1 MSQKLE
7 SLTRREWLAGLASV
21 GAAGLAASSPETLL
35 AAGPPADLPRDLAP
49 TSANLGSL
57 FPAVER
63 LAGGKYAYSFLGDRY
78 ANLETF
84 HAEARPKVL
93 ELLAYRPAKVEPKA
107 EVVDRY
113 EHEDYVREKIVFSTS
128 PDFRVPAYVYLPKK
142 AKRPGPA
149 IVDLHSHGGMFLF
162 GKEKV
167 SDLGENHPAMVE
179 YHQKNYDGRPTAT
192 MLARRGYVVITIDAF
207 FFGERRLLLD
217 ADLKDGFDRAKYSLD
232 DVKRLNQQCRGKEG
246 TLVKSLIFAGLTW
259 PGIVFWDDTRTVDYL
274 VTRPEVDPARIGCLG
289 ISMGGYRSLFL
300 AALDERIR
308 AACVVGFMSSV
319 RPMVQA
325 HVDTHSWVHF
335 LPGLHQYLDWPDL
348 VSLTAPRALLVQQC
362 AKDGLFP
369 PAGMKESLEK
379 ISAAY
384 EKGKVKE
391 RMDGRFYDAPHA
403 FTRGMQD
410 EAFEWFDKQ
419 LKG

>member
-1 MSQKLE
+1 MSQE
-7 SLTRREWLAGLASV
+7 PSSSAFSRRQWLAGLAAGSAGLLHAPAF
-21 GAAGLAASSPETLL
+21 GAA
-35 AAGPPADLPRDLAP
+35 PPADLPRELAP

-57 FPAVER
+57 FPDVQR
-63 LAGGKYAYSFLGDRY
+63 LASGRYAYSFLGDRFKS
-78 ANLETF
+78 LEAF
-84 HAEARPKVL
+84 HGEARGKVL
-93 ELLAYRPAKVEPKA
+93 ELLAYQPQKVDPKA
-107 EVVDRY
+107 EVLDRY

-142 AKRPGPA
+142 AKGPAPA

-167 SDLGENHPAMVE
+167 SDLGENHQAMVE

-192 MLARRGYVVITIDAF
+192 TLVRRGYVVISIDAF
-207 FFGERRLLLD
+207 FFGERRLLMD
-217 ADLKDGFDRAKYSLD
+217 ADLKYGFERAKYSLE
-232 DVKRLNQQCRGKEG
+232 DVKLLNQQCRGKEA

-259 PGIVFWDDTRTVDYL
+259 PGIVYWDDTRTVDYL

-289 ISMGGYRSLFL
+289 ISMGGYRSMFL

-335 LPGLHQYLDWPDL
+335 LPGLHRYLDWPDL
-348 VSLTAPRALLVQQC
+348 VSLAAPRGLLVQQC

-384 EKGKVKE
+384 EKAKAKDH
-391 RMDGRFYDAPHA
+391 MQGRFYDAPHM
-403 FTRGMQD
+403 FTRAMQED
-410 EAFEWFDKQ
+410 AFAWFDER